1 MLGLQNMPASDI
13 HVKRFKHQEV
23 AQDGKLVFP
32 CADGSLKLFDLS
44 STFHARK
51 CPPGET
57 LSKMKKWR
65 GHNLAVSLED
75 ALSGKTGKQT
85 EQKKE
90 LPRTC
95 GRFFRE
101 RMRRRHFEEEHGQY
115 FPEYEW

>member
-1 MLGLQNMPASDI
+1 M
-13 HVKRFKHQEV
+13 E
-23 AQDGKLVFP
+23 KLVFP

-57 LSKMKKWR
+57 LSKMKKMER
-65 GHNLAVSLED
+65 TQFGSVALVN
-75 ALSGKTGKQT
+75 ALSGTTGKRT

-101 RMRRRHFEEEHGQY
+101 QMRRRHLEEENGQY
-115 FPEYEW
+115 FPEHEW